1 MNVQKLSNSELIEAM
16 NAIEVTPAGNVLI
29 TEAQLR
35 LAQLASR
42 DRMIMHIVP
51 EMLLCSFVETVTPMT
66 KVSVGEIFEVMEHAM
81 AEADKS
87 LAAGNIEAMLKR
99 TALIEK
105 ARLEGREAAQK
116 EKMPDFIE
124 ELLAALGK
132 KPGSMH

>member
-66 KVSVGEIFEVMEHAM
+66 KVGFGEIFKIMELAM

-87 LAAGNIEAMLKR
+87 LVAGNLENMLKR
-99 TALIEK
+99 TALVEK
-105 ARLEGREAAQK
+105 ARLEGCEAAQK

>member
-16 NAIEVTPAGNVLI
+16 NAIEMTPAGNVLI

-42 DRMIMHIVP
+42 DRMIMHIIP
-51 EMLLCSFVETVTPMT
+51 ETLLLSFVEKATPMS
-66 KVSVGEIFEVMEHAM
+66 KVSFGEIFEIMEHAM
-81 AEADKS
+81 KSADES
-87 LAAGNIEAMLKR
+87 LVAGNLEDMLKR
-99 TALIEK
+99 TALIEQ
-105 ARLEGREAAQK
+105 ARLEGREEAQK

>member
-1 MNVQKLSNSELIEAM
+1 MNVQKLSNSELIEAL
-16 NAIEVTPAGNVLI
+16 NAIEMTPAVKVLI

-51 EMLLCSFVETVTPMT
+51 EMFLCSFVETVTPMT
-66 KVSVGEIFEVMEHAM
+66 KVSFGELFEIMELAM

-87 LAAGNIEAMLKR
+87 LAAGNLENMLKR
-99 TALIEK
+99 TALVEKVRIEGK
-105 ARLEGREAAQK
+105 EAARK